1 MPWPPPSAAVLP
13 AATVTFCG
21 TLQFEVVNVRLAP
34 EETDRSGS
42 PPLLSATDTVTLDDG
57 WADSATPKVWVPPCW
72 TATEPGLTTTV
83 GDSTVIAIG

>member
-1 MPWPPPSAAVLP
+1 MVP

-21 TLQFEVVNVRLAP
+21 TLQFEVVKVSEAP

-42 PPLLSATDTVTLDDG
+42 PPLASATDTVTLADG
-57 WADSATPKVWVPPCW
+57 CADSATPKVWVPPCW
-72 TATEPGLTTTV
+72 TATEPGLTTTA